1 MDESRGGLP
10 LVADG
15 VVDASRFPEEGRA
28 DAAPT
33 DATTHGALLG
43 LLTLQAA
50 AFALA
55 SASGNIPAAVITLFR
70 ALLTF

>member
-1 MDESRGGLP
+1 MDETQGVLQ
-10 LVADG
+10 LVATATAPEAQG
-15 VVDASRFPEEGRA
+15 EGARIAASEDP
-28 DAAPT
+28 AA
-33 DATTHGALLG
+33 GGWLLG

-55 SASGNIPAAVITLFR
+55 GASGKIPAAVITLFR